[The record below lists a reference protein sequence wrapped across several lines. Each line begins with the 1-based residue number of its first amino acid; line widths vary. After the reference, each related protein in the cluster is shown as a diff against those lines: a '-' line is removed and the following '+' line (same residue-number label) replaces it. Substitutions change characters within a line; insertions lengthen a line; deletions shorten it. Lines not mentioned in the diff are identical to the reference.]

1 MARACFTCRYLSR
14 VPFLRPLVRRHLD
27 RSYARAHRTLVRP

>member
-1 MARACFTCRYLSR
+1 MARRCFTCTWLAR

-27 RSYARAHRTLVRP
+27 RAYARAHRVPVRP